1 MNETV
6 LSSELMQ
13 QTFIVVP
20 AYNENDCLERVIRE
34 LRLTRA
40 NVVVVDDGSTD
51 ETYDTAR
58 REATFVLRHVV
69 NRGQGAALQTGI
81 EFSLSQ
87 GARFIVTFDAD
98 GQHQVEDVPRLL
110 QPIVRG
116 ECDVCLGSRF
126 LGESIGMPWV
136 RKMTLRLGVLFTR
149 ISSGVKL
156 TDAHNGLR
164 AFSQRAA
171 RQICITLDG
180 MAHASELIDIISHAG
195 LIYQE
200 VPVSIRYTKRSL
212 TKGQS
217 PWNAFRIVFDY
228 LLSRTSK

>member
-110 QPIVRG
+110 QPIYRG
-116 ECDVCLGSRF
+116 ECDVC
-126 LGESIGMPWV
+126 
-136 RKMTLRLGVLFTR
+136 
-149 ISSGVKL
+149 
-156 TDAHNGLR
+156 
-164 AFSQRAA
+164 
-171 RQICITLDG
+171 
-180 MAHASELIDIISHAG
+180 
-195 LIYQE
+195 
-200 VPVSIRYTKRSL
+200 
-212 TKGQS
+212 
-217 PWNAFRIVFDY
+217 
-228 LLSRTSK
+228 